1 MQTDQNIN
9 KLTEHLFRH
18 ESGKMVAVLIKI
30 FGTENLETAEDVVQQ
45 TFIDAIGIWKMKG
58 IPDSPSA
65 WLFRVAKNKT
75 IDIIRRNKHAV
86 LSDFSDIDRKLF
98 DSEYTL
104 SVAMENL
111 WKEEIIK
118 DDMLRMMFA
127 CCHPKISIENQVTLI
142 LKTLCG
148 FSTAEIAK
156 AFITSEDTV
165 SKRLYRT
172 KEFFRNEKIKFEIP
186 SADYLNNRIK
196 AVLNSIYLLFNEG
209 YNSTQ
214 AEQLIR
220 NDLIEEAM
228 MLCKLL
234 AENQHT
240 QLPGVFALMALM
252 CFHSARSESRLTT
265 EGEIILLA
273 YQDRS
278 KWNVDLITLGNEYM
292 NKAAFG
298 DEISSYHLE
307 AAIAY
312 EHCTAKNFSTTNW
325 IRILELYELLCK
337 ISPSPVSALNKTIA
351 LMQVHGAAK
360 ALESLEQVP
369 DQKKLSSFYL
379 YQSLLGEIHARLGNS
394 VKAKKYFE
402 NAVLLTRSATEKKML
417 NDKIVTLLN

>member
-156 AFITSEDTV
+156 AFITSEVTV

-379 YQSLLGEIHARLGNS
+379 YQSLLGEIHARLGNP